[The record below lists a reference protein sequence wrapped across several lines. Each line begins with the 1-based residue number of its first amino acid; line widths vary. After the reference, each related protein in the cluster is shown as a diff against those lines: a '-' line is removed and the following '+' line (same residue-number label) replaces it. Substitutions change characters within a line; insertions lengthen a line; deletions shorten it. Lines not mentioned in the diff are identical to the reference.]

1 MLYILKCPSL
11 QPTVFS
17 DVSFHQRC
25 IKMTKTD
32 NELNEPHVN
41 ADSWYRDAYLKA
53 MKFISEKVTIMVK
66 LKVLCK
72 ASSINYFG

>member
-1 MLYILKCPSL
+1 
-11 QPTVFS
+11 
-17 DVSFHQRC
+17 
-25 IKMTKTD
+25 MTKTD